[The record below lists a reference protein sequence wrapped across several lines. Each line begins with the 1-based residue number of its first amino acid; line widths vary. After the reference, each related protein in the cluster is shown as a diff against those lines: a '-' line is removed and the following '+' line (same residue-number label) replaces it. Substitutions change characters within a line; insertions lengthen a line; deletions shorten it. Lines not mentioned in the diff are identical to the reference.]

1 MLLVLNAV
9 RLALSAIVRNKTR
22 AALTVLG
29 ILIGVAAVV
38 TVTALSEAAT
48 QKVSGEIEQL
58 GSNVLFIFPQTTQ
71 TSGAK
76 AKATGRLT
84 ENDAKAIVRE
94 SISVTSSAPYLEV
107 FGQQIVYGEKNVS
120 TQIIGT
126 TLAYFPLRS
135 FKISRGEFWADAD
148 ELVKTKVCV
157 LGTTVAENLFGTADP
172 VGRVV
177 RIGRSPFRVIGVL
190 ARRGASP
197 FGEDEDD
204 RIMMPIGSFR
214 ARIMHTSPGRADL
227 LLAGASSSKTTD
239 RAIAQITQI
248 LRQRHRIAED
258 RESDF
263 QVQSQAEFREKQEA
277 ITGALSALLLGVA
290 GVSLLVGGIGVMNI
304 MLVSV
309 AERTREIGIRMSIG
323 ARQGD
328 ILTQFLIEAIVLSLL
343 GGALGIQVGF
353 GLIFGLGR
361 ALDWP
366 MVPSVSSVLV
376 AVLTSA
382 FIGIVFGFLPARR
395 ASSLDPIEALRT
407 D

>member
-1 MLLVLNAV
+1 MQLVWNAI

-22 AALTVLG
+22 ATLTVLG

-48 QKVSGEIEQL
+48 EKVSGEIEQL
-58 GSNVLFIFPQTTQ
+58 GSNVLFVFPQSTQ
-71 TSGAK
+71 SSGAK
-76 AKATGRLT
+76 SKTTGRLT
-84 ENDAKAIVRE
+84 ENDARAIVRE
-94 SISVTSSAPYLEV
+94 SISVSGSAPYLEV
-107 FGQQIVYGEKNVS
+107 FGQQIVYGEKNVA
-120 TQIIGT
+120 TQVIGT
-126 TLAYFPLRS
+126 TLSYFPLRS
-135 FKISRGEFWADAD
+135 FKLARGEFWSDAD
-148 ELVKTKVCV
+148 ELVKTKTCV
-157 LGTTVAENLFGTADP
+157 LGTTVAENLFGADDP

-177 RIGRSPFRVIGVL
+177 RIGRSPYRVVGVL

-204 RIMMPIGSFR
+204 RVMMPIGSFR
-214 ARIMHTSPGRADL
+214 ARVMHTSPGRADL
-227 LLAGASSSKTTD
+227 LIAGATSEKTTD
-239 RAIAQITQI
+239 RAIAQIKEI
-248 LRQRHRIAED
+248 LRQRHRIPEG
-258 RESDF
+258 RENDF
-263 QVQSQAEFREKQEA
+263 QVESQAEFREKQEA

-328 ILTQFLIEAIVLSLL
+328 ILTQFLIEAIVLSML
-343 GGALGIQVGF
+343 GGALGIQVGV
-353 GLIFGLGR
+353 GLTFGLGR

-366 MVPSVSSVLV
+366 MFPSATSISV
-376 AVLTSA
+376 AVFTSA
-382 FIGIVFGFLPARR
+382 FIGVVFGFLPARR
-395 ASSLDPIEALRT
+395 ASSLDPIDALRT